1 VHKITFKNTQNQ
13 LHCNVTVWQVLD
25 SEQYAFKWRQNT
37 QCQSMFR
44 ICTGSEFEAA
54 GPATVNE
61 LSAAKRVPVRCIT
74 QLPRVI
80 IGGGDS

>member
-1 VHKITFKNTQNQ
+1 
-13 LHCNVTVWQVLD
+13 
-25 SEQYAFKWRQNT
+25 
-37 QCQSMFR
+37 MFR

-80 IGGGDS
+80 IGGGRVLSRHLLGGKVPPKPRNFPPKNFWPALIS